1 MTSKRVFDLIVGVP
15 LALVSLP
22 ILITVGL
29 AISFIDGPPLLLRQ
43 SRVGARQIP
52 FVMFKFRT
60 MATGVPVVAKSAL
73 ASDQALYTRLGPALR
88 RSSLDELPQIINVLI
103 GNMSL
108 VGPRPALPSQHDLLE
123 LRRRKGVEVLQPG
136 MTGLAQVKGR
146 EALTLS
152 SKTRLEALYL
162 RRRSA
167 GLDLLIM
174 VWTLRALFASRGA
187 Y

>member
-1 MTSKRVFDLIVGVP
+1 MSSKRVFDLIVGVP

-22 ILITVGL
+22 ILVAIGL
-29 AISFIDGPPLLLRQ
+29 AISFVDGRPVLLRQ
-43 SRVGARQIP
+43 TRVGAREIP
-52 FVMFKFRT
+52 FVMLKFRT
-60 MATGVPVVAKSAL
+60 MASGVPVVAKSAL
-73 ASDQALYTRLGPALR
+73 GPDQALYTRLGPALR
-88 RSSLDELPQIINVLI
+88 RSSLDELPQIFNVLI
-103 GNMSL
+103 GSMSL
-108 VGPRPALPSQHDLLE
+108 VGPRPALPSQHDLME
-123 LRRRKGVEVLQPG
+123 LRRRKGVQVLHPG

-152 SKTRLEALYL
+152 SKTRFEALYL

-174 VWTLRALFASRGA
+174 MWTMRALFASRGT